1 MKLEKPVVDYRKFR
15 LSKINTEEFRHVK
28 LLLYWPVFGFLF
40 WFVERIYQVDSYY
53 PVHCVIDDYIPFI
66 EFFLI
71 PYIFWFVFLVGINIY
86 TLLYDIDTFKRFMK
100 FVMITYTVTIIIYF
114 IFPTCQEMRP
124 VTYAR
129 DNILT
134 HFMQGLY
141 QIDTNTNVCPSL
153 HVIGSLAVMFAA
165 WRSKHFHSPKWKI
178 VFGVIALLISI
189 STVFLKQ
196 HSIID
201 VFLALPVCAVGYYW
215 SFR

>member
-1 MKLEKPVVDYRKFR
+1 MIVGNRK
-15 LSKINTEEFRHVK
+15 
-28 LLLYWPVFGFLF
+28 
-40 WFVERIYQVDSYY
+40 
-53 PVHCVIDDYIPFI
+53 
-66 EFFLI
+66 
-71 PYIFWFVFLVGINIY
+71 
-86 TLLYDIDTFKRFMK
+86 MK

-141 QIDTNTNVCPSL
+141 QINTNTNVCPSL

-165 WRSKHFHSPKWKI
+165 WRSKHFHTTKWKI
-178 VFGVIALLISI
+178 VFGVIAFLISI

-201 VFLALPVCAVGYYW
+201 VFFALPVCAIGYYW